1 MPSLGKSPMPSLGL
15 LRTAETP
22 NPNQCQEG
30 HGNCCC
36 CAAAPMLR
44 LLRLHVVRQMAEDPV
59 HLALN
64 ALQALQKIRWTLRR
78 RSLLRPA
85 SAGTVA
91 TRQRAAGPAAQPS
104 GGGRLLK
111 GQRRRRIRPR
121 LLTIILVLGFAV
133 AVVNFANL
141 ITCYMLKSNMIE
153 KGAHTSP
160 IAKPTQR
167 KSITLEI
174 NDIQFHKR
182 NRQNQTSIT
191 LELIAARV

>member
-15 LRTAETP
+15 LRTAEMP

-36 CAAAPMLR
+36 CVAAPMLR
-44 LLRLHVVRQMAEDPV
+44 LLRLHVLRQMAEDPV
-59 HLALN
+59 HLDLN
-64 ALQALQKIRWTLRR
+64 ALQALQKIRLTLRR

-85 SAGTVA
+85 STGTVA

-104 GGGRLLK
+104 LLRL
-111 GQRRRRIRPR
+111 RRRRIRRR
-121 LLTIILVLGFAV
+121 LLTIILVIGFAI
-133 AVVNFANL
+133 AVVNQANL
-141 ITCYMLKSNMIE
+141 ITCYMVKFHMIE

-174 NDIQFHKR
+174 NEIQFHKR